1 MSAELEAIRAEEAA
15 DLGAAAADAQ
25 AAQGAPEVETIPMDS
40 EADWIQAVHDA
51 CELVFATMPELE
63 AEWDKDRRVRLGA
76 ALSKC
81 ADRYGWTILGIL
93 GHPLVGLAF
102 AIFPMMR
109 SLVKVAKARAERMQA
124 AAKEQAEKQAAAQA
138 AQSWEG

>member
-15 DLGAAAADAQ
+15 DLGAAAAEQQQ
-25 AAQGAPEVETIPMDS
+25 AGQGAPEVEAIPMDS
-40 EADWIQAVHDA
+40 EADWVQAVHDA

-63 AEWDKDRRVRLGA
+63 AEWGPDRRERLGV
-76 ALSKC
+76 ALARC
-81 ADRYGWTILGIL
+81 AERYGWTILGIL

-102 AIFPMMR
+102 AMFPMLR

-124 AAKEQAEKQAAAQA
+124 AAQAQAEAQAAKQAAQ
-138 AQSWEG
+138 Q